1 MAKEKKPSYSD
12 YIVMHFATVAL
23 KKSEPPFPFVY
34 LKSPTTLHPVIWY
47 GGTYEDAAVS
57 IFVIHNSHELH
68 QLKKV
73 LPLLR
78 GSMTIY
84 QYYRS
89 I

>member
-1 MAKEKKPSYSD
+1 M
-12 YIVMHFATVAL
+12 
-23 KKSEPPFPFVY
+23 
-34 LKSPTTLHPVIWY
+34 
-47 GGTYEDAAVS
+47 S

-78 GSMTIY
+78 RSMTIY

>member
-1 MAKEKKPSYSD
+1 M
-12 YIVMHFATVAL
+12 
-23 KKSEPPFPFVY
+23 
-34 LKSPTTLHPVIWY
+34 
-47 GGTYEDAAVS
+47 S

-68 QLKKV
+68 QLKKASPF
-73 LPLLR
+73 LW